1 MNHLVR
7 SGPDQGFA
15 VRRPVHRLPQPT
27 HPEDA
32 MSPRPAPHAAARDDN
47 RPPLPAHG
55 PLVVLCGPMGSGKT
69 SVGQALARRWSV
81 DLRDTDAD
89 VEERAGADIPEIFL
103 RQGEE
108 EFRRLE
114 HEAVAA
120 ALAEHR
126 GILALGGGAVL
137 RADTQAE
144 LAAYVQGGGVVVFL
158 DVSIAYAAPRVGLD
172 ESRPLLRGNPRQRW
186 IEIMRE
192 RRETYESVATM
203 RTLTDGMTA
212 GEVAREIERRLRVAA
227 RDEHA
232 RRHHA
237 REH

>member
-1 MNHLVR
+1 
-7 SGPDQGFA
+7 
-15 VRRPVHRLPQPT
+15 
-27 HPEDA
+27 
-32 MSPRPAPHAAARDDN
+32 MSPRPAPHSAPHADA
-47 RPPLPAHG
+47 RPPLPEHG

-81 DLRDTDAD
+81 ELRDTDED
-89 VEERAGADIPEIFL
+89 VEERAGTDIPDIFL
-103 RQGEE
+103 TRGEDA
-108 EFRRLE
+108 FRLLE
-114 HEAVAA
+114 HEAVVA

-137 RADTQAE
+137 REDTQAE
-144 LAAYVQGGGVVVFL
+144 LAAYARGGGVVVFL
-158 DVSIAYAAPRVGLD
+158 DVSIQYAAPRVGLD
-172 ESRPLLRGNPRQRW
+172 DSRPLLMGNPRQRW
-186 IEIMRE
+186 VEIMRE

-227 RDEHA
+227 RDEHS
-232 RRHHA
+232 RRQHA

>member
-1 MNHLVR
+1 
-7 SGPDQGFA
+7 
-15 VRRPVHRLPQPT
+15 
-27 HPEDA
+27 
-32 MSPRPAPHAAARDDN
+32 MSPRPAPHATADSAAPGDR
-47 RPPLPAHG
+47 RPPLPSHG

-81 DLRDTDAD
+81 DLRDTDVD
-89 VEERAGADIPEIFL
+89 VEERAGTDIPDIFL
-103 RQGEE
+103 RQGED

-137 RADTQAE
+137 REDTRAE
-144 LAAYVQGGGVVVFL
+144 LAAYVRGGGVVVFL
-158 DVSIAYAAPRVGLD
+158 DVSIDYAAPRVGLD
-172 ESRPLLRGNPRQRW
+172 ESRPLLMGNPRQRW

-192 RRETYESVATM
+192 RRETYESVATI

-212 GEVAREIERRLRVAA
+212 GEVAREIERRLRVAV
-227 RDEHA
+227 REEHA

-237 REH
+237 RER